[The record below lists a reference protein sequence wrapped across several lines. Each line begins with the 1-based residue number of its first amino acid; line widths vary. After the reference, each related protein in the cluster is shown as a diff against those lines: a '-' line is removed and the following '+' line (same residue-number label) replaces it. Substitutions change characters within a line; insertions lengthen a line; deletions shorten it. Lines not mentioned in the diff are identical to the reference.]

1 MSTPETDAAEFP
13 CMTWPSQEHPMVVKA
28 DYARKLERERDEARG
43 QRDEWKSKFIQQNK
57 VLGYELRDPNGTIWS
72 ECKRL
77 QSELTAATEQRDE
90 LAESLDFQFKLNR
103 ECIDQITTRTKE
115 RDEAR
120 KDSIFWQSLAD
131 PRFARFGESMWKYIT
146 KQGSDFCWSKDSEDI
161 LPLAEAAG
169 LCCRV
174 EYNPAIHGNVI
185 ESDLGD
191 EIWWWG
197 DFDWMNNQPT

>member
-1 MSTPETDAAEFP
+1 MNLCNEPDHRAINAERAE
-13 CMTWPSQEHPMVVKA
+13 SRGLRKA
-28 DYARKLERERDEARG
+28 WVDLDDKRQILERE
-43 QRDEWKSKFIQQNK
+43 
-57 VLGYELRDPNGTIWS
+57 L
-72 ECKRL
+72 
-77 QSELTAATEQRDE
+77 AAVTEQRDE

-131 PRFARFGESMWKYIT
+131 PRFARFGKSMWKYIT
-146 KQGSDFCWSKDSEDI
+146 KQGGDFCWSEDSENI

-174 EYNPAIHGNVI
+174 EYDPAIHGEVI
-185 ESDLGD
+185 EADLGD

-197 DFDWMNNQPT
+197 DFDWMNNQPTR